1 MTLVPIFA
9 GKSVEG
15 RPPHHGIFNDRRRV
29 RRFAGR
35 VDPGGSALERRG
47 GPLDSIGAVYFRG
60 GAYRFFFSRVLWV
73 SMLLLVVAG
82 FGFMIQMGASNT
94 HIQTIVDD
102 DKRGRVMSL
111 FVMSWLGAAPIG
123 SVVAG
128 SLTET
133 IGAPN
138 TLMLGG
144 FAVAW
149 QAGFGSTKKT
159 AQGRI
164 RTYEGRGPPDL
175 QSGAFDRS
183 ATCAKKKAR
192 ICTLLGG

>member
-1 MTLVPIFA
+1 
-9 GKSVEG
+9 
-15 RPPHHGIFNDRRRV
+15 
-29 RRFAGR
+29 
-35 VDPGGSALERRG
+35 
-47 GPLDSIGAVYFRG
+47 
-60 GAYRFFFSRVLWV
+60 
-73 SMLLLVVAG
+73 LLVVAG

-144 FAVAW
+144 FCCL
-149 QAGFGSTKKT
+149 AGGIWFYKKN
-159 AQGRI
+159 
-164 RTYEGRGPPDL
+164 
-175 QSGAFDRS
+175 
-183 ATCAKKKAR
+183 
-192 ICTLLGG
+192 CTG